1 MIHLVS
7 RRALFS
13 PVVNYAASYLRLQR
27 GAQPVAIAPAAVT
40 MRTPRLQQSSDFGLS
55 TTVSEAELR
64 EAIRLAT
71 KAERDNWF
79 RAGSAVGEWDVK
91 QFGHLVRYWLARMAD
106 IPPSVLTFAQAKAI
120 DSSTDYGELLNEW
133 ASEATIGAEMA
144 RVREIL
150 LGVGHSED
158 LNAPVE
164 AALWDARHSRLNIDG
179 YAWSAVFV
187 VSCIR
192 GAAIE
197 LGLER
202 ELGGLHVGRDE
213 LLLADDA
220 HHGYVVKAFERRFG
234 PDSSDGTYHAFRPD
248 EHPVRPVQVG
258 DIIVMDRQADFIS
271 DVVDFD
277 DIPTLLLSEYIWHG
291 DIVVDVASS
300 YVETIGGNLDYGVKR
315 RRLPLNSNGDGTLLV
330 DREQLFTQEDDSG
343 NLPALPVVDSAEGLN
358 ERSTGRIFTL
368 LSPVASCEA
377 RLSARCPESQACD

>member
-1 MIHLVS
+1 M
-7 RRALFS
+7 RR
-13 PVVNYAASYLRLQR
+13 PH
-27 GAQPVAIAPAAVT
+27 
-40 MRTPRLQQSSDFGLS
+40 LQQSGDVGIS
-55 TTVSEAELR
+55 TTISHAELR

-71 KAERDNWF
+71 KTERDNWF

-120 DSSTDYGELLNEW
+120 DSSTDYGELLNEL

-150 LGVGHSED
+150 LGAGDSADV
-158 LNAPVE
+158 NALVE

-192 GAAIE
+192 GVAIE
-197 LGLER
+197 LGLEK

-220 HHGYVVKAFERRFG
+220 HHGYVVEAFKRRFG
-234 PDSSDGTYHAFRPD
+234 PDSRDGTYHAFRPD
-248 EHPVRPVQVG
+248 ERPVRPVQMG
-258 DIIVMDRQADFIS
+258 DIIVMDRQADFIT
-271 DVVDFD
+271 DVVTFD
-277 DIPTLLLSEYIWHG
+277 DIPTVLLSEYIWHG
-291 DIVVDVASS
+291 DIVVEVASS
-300 YVETIGGNLDYGVKR
+300 YVETIGGNLDQGVKR
-315 RRLPLNSNGDGTLLV
+315 RRWPLNPDGDGTLLV
-330 DREQLFTQEDDSG
+330 EREQLFTQEDDSG

-358 ERSTGRIFTL
+358 DRSTGRIFTL
-368 LSPVASCEA
+368 LSPVASCET
-377 RLSARCPESQACD
+377 RSSIR